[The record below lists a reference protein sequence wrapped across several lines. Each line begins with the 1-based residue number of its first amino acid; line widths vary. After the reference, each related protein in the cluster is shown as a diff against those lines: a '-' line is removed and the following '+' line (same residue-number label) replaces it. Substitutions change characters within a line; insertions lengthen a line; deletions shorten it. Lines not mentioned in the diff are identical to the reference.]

1 MKRVNCGIKF
11 RSAKDASNYAFL
23 QRSAL
28 YPITHDS
35 VEVMN
40 AMANQRSM
48 KRQVFLSMRMLTE
61 F

>member
-11 RSAKDASNYAFL
+11 RSAKAFL

-28 YPITHDS
+28 YPITNDS

-40 AMANQRSM
+40 VMANQRSM